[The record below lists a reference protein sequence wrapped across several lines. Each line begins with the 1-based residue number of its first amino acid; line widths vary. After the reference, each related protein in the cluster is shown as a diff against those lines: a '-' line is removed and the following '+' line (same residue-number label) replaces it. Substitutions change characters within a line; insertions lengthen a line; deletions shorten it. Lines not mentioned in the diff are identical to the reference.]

1 MNSPRETLSAKA
13 CRTPNIRATI
23 FQSLRRLNSING
35 RATRYHITHR
45 RRRGGR
51 VSEVARSQVVLVF
64 RTREREATP
73 QSSPLERAVT
83 NAVTNARLTRR
94 PRARTEAVSAR
105 MPSTG
110 AVSGA
115 LDRLVIA
122 SDDNV
127 STRNQ
132 NLPPTRLPEPS
143 SPPHAAVSKL
153 NPNGGNGAHSP
164 AHFEHSPEVGSPT
177 KYFTKMLENNCSA
190 GKARRGTNGKYV
202 TEFDERVSRCGGNRE
217 PFLIGVAGGT
227 ASGKTTVCDLI
238 MQNLQEQRV
247 VLIAQDSFYRPL
259 TAYEH
264 ENVGAYNFDHPDAI
278 DTKYLVEVLQKLML
292 RQSVDIPV
300 YDFVTHSRSDEKI
313 HIESGDVI
321 IIEGILVLAME
332 EIRAMCH
339 MKVFV
344 DTDDDLRLARRL
356 KRDTVDRGRS
366 VDGVITQYT
375 TFVKPMFDTF
385 VSPSKKYADV
395 IIPWAQG
402 ENTVAID
409 LIVQHIRTKLG
420 QNDLRRIYRNLVV
433 LPPQFQIRGMHTIIR
448 DRRVNRSD
456 FVFYSDRII
465 RLVVEH
471 GLGHLPFSEQVVL
484 TPTGDQYK
492 GVTFCSKL
500 CGVSI
505 IRSGEAMENAL
516 RACCKGIKIGKLLIE
531 RRDKD
536 GMIARQASA
545 SGDLSSPVMYNSRIH
560 YEKLPHDIADR
571 YVLLLDPI
579 LATGVSAQSAIDL
592 LLERGVQEEKI
603 LFLTVIASTQ
613 GVHHLCTRYPRM
625 KVITSEVD
633 AGLSDDNKVL
643 PGVGEFGDRY
653 FGTEMPSIV
662 QLQPPSDSRM
672 FD

>member
-1 MNSPRETLSAKA
+1 
-13 CRTPNIRATI
+13 
-23 FQSLRRLNSING
+23 
-35 RATRYHITHR
+35 
-45 RRRGGR
+45 
-51 VSEVARSQVVLVF
+51 
-64 RTREREATP
+64 
-73 QSSPLERAVT
+73 
-83 NAVTNARLTRR
+83 
-94 PRARTEAVSAR
+94 

-560 YEKLPHDIADR
+560 YKKLPHDIADR

-579 LATGVSAQSAIDL
+579 LATGVSAQSAIDM

>member
-1 MNSPRETLSAKA
+1 
-13 CRTPNIRATI
+13 
-23 FQSLRRLNSING
+23 
-35 RATRYHITHR
+35 
-45 RRRGGR
+45 
-51 VSEVARSQVVLVF
+51 
-64 RTREREATP
+64 
-73 QSSPLERAVT
+73 
-83 NAVTNARLTRR
+83 
-94 PRARTEAVSAR
+94 

-278 DTKYLVEVLQKLML
+278 DTKCLVEVLQKLML

-536 GMIARQASA
+536 GMLARQASA
-545 SGDLSSPVMYNSRIH
+545 TGDLSSPVTYNSRIH

>member
-1 MNSPRETLSAKA
+1 
-13 CRTPNIRATI
+13 
-23 FQSLRRLNSING
+23 
-35 RATRYHITHR
+35 
-45 RRRGGR
+45 
-51 VSEVARSQVVLVF
+51 
-64 RTREREATP
+64 
-73 QSSPLERAVT
+73 
-83 NAVTNARLTRR
+83 
-94 PRARTEAVSAR
+94 

-115 LDRLVIA
+115 LDRLVIV

>member
-1 MNSPRETLSAKA
+1 
-13 CRTPNIRATI
+13 
-23 FQSLRRLNSING
+23 
-35 RATRYHITHR
+35 
-45 RRRGGR
+45 
-51 VSEVARSQVVLVF
+51 
-64 RTREREATP
+64 
-73 QSSPLERAVT
+73 
-83 NAVTNARLTRR
+83 
-94 PRARTEAVSAR
+94 

-122 SDDNV
+122 SDDNGA
-127 STRNQ
+127 TRNQ

>member
-1 MNSPRETLSAKA
+1 MR
-13 CRTPNIRATI
+13 RAI
-23 FQSLRRLNSING
+23 
-35 RATRYHITHR
+35 
-45 RRRGGR
+45 
-51 VSEVARSQVVLVF
+51 V
-64 RTREREATP
+64 
-73 QSSPLERAVT
+73 
-83 NAVTNARLTRR
+83 
-94 PRARTEAVSAR
+94 TEASENMSALNVRDSYDVNAPEIPPMEQRTKVQGVGAHVSA
-105 MPSTG
+105 SIG
-110 AVSGA
+110 
-115 LDRLVIA
+115 
-122 SDDNV
+122 
-127 STRNQ
+127 
-132 NLPPTRLPEPS
+132 
-143 SPPHAAVSKL
+143 
-153 NPNGGNGAHSP
+153 
-164 AHFEHSPEVGSPT
+164 SPEVGSPT

-190 GKARRGTNGKYV
+190 GKARRGMNG
-202 TEFDERVSRCGGNRE
+202 EFVSTYDERIARCGGNRE

-259 TAYEH
+259 TAHER
-264 ENVGAYNFDHPDAI
+264 ENVGSYNFDHPDAI
-278 DTKYLVEVLQKLML
+278 DTACLKDVLHKLML
-292 RQSVDIPV
+292 RLPVDVPV
-300 YDFVTHSRSDEKI
+300 YDFVTHSRSEETI
-313 HIESGDVI
+313 RIESGDVI

-332 EIRAMCH
+332 EIRNMCH

-375 TFVKPMFDTF
+375 MFVKPMFDAY
-385 VSPSKKYADV
+385 VSPSKRHADV

-402 ENTVAID
+402 ENSVAID

-448 DRRVNRSD
+448 DRSVNRSD

-471 GLGHLPFSEQVVL
+471 GLGHLPFNEHVVF

-531 RRDKD
+531 RRDRD
-536 GMIARQASA
+536 GLRRAESDPKV
-545 SGDLSSPVMYNSRIH
+545 GSPQSETCPRIL

-571 YVLLLDPI
+571 FVLVLDPI
-579 LATGVSAQSAIDL
+579 LATGVSAQAAVDL
-592 LLERGVQEEKI
+592 LLDRGVKEEKI
-603 LFLTVIASTQ
+603 LFLSVIASTQ

-653 FGTEMPSIV
+653 FGTEIPSMAS
-662 QLQPPSDSRM
+662 LQTDQDGTL

>member
-1 MNSPRETLSAKA
+1 MFT
-13 CRTPNIRATI
+13 
-23 FQSLRRLNSING
+23 
-35 RATRYHITHR
+35 
-45 RRRGGR
+45 
-51 VSEVARSQVVLVF
+51 
-64 RTREREATP
+64 
-73 QSSPLERAVT
+73 
-83 NAVTNARLTRR
+83 
-94 PRARTEAVSAR
+94 SAR
-105 MPSTG
+105 AG
-110 AVSGA
+110 GDAVERG
-115 LDRLVIA
+115 LERLVIDDENNNNNGNA
-122 SDDNV
+122 S
-127 STRNQ
+127 T
-132 NLPPTRLPEPS
+132 PPRPQKGGGESPRMYETPPVLGS
-143 SPPHAAVSKL
+143 SPTHASKSSAGL
-153 NPNGGNGAHSP
+153 EATSP
-164 AHFEHSPEVGSPT
+164 GHNTEFGSPT
-177 KYFTKMLENNCSA
+177 KYFSRMLEANCSA
-190 GKARRGTNGKYV
+190 GKARRGLNGRYATK
-202 TEFDERVSRCGGNRE
+202 TDERVSMCGGNRE

-259 TAYEH
+259 TQQEH
-264 ENVGAYNFDHPDAI
+264 DNVASYNFDHPDAI

-292 RQSVDIPV
+292 RQSVHIPV
-300 YDFVTHSRSDEKI
+300 YDFVTHSRSSETI
-313 HIESGDVI
+313 FIESGDVI

-332 EIRAMCH
+332 EIRSMCH

-448 DRRVNRSD
+448 DRHVNRSD

-471 GLGHLPFSEQVVL
+471 GLGHLPFNEKIVT

-492 GVTFCSKL
+492 GVSFCSKL

-531 RRDKD
+531 RRDRD
-536 GMIARQASA
+536 GMELKRTQSEM
-545 SGDLSSPVMYNSRIH
+545 DTSPSNNSRIH

-571 YVLLLDPI
+571 FVLLLDPI

-592 LLERGVQEEKI
+592 LLRRGVKEEKI

-625 KVITSEVD
+625 KVVTSEVD
-633 AGLSDDNKVL
+633 AGLSDENKVL

-653 FGTEMPSIV
+653 FGTEIPNLVDMQPS
-662 QLQPPSDSRM
+662 SDSNI

>member
-1 MNSPRETLSAKA
+1 
-13 CRTPNIRATI
+13 
-23 FQSLRRLNSING
+23 
-35 RATRYHITHR
+35 
-45 RRRGGR
+45 
-51 VSEVARSQVVLVF
+51 
-64 RTREREATP
+64 
-73 QSSPLERAVT
+73 
-83 NAVTNARLTRR
+83 
-94 PRARTEAVSAR
+94 

-545 SGDLSSPVMYNSRIH
+545 SGDLSSTVMYNSRIH

>member
-1 MNSPRETLSAKA
+1 
-13 CRTPNIRATI
+13 
-23 FQSLRRLNSING
+23 
-35 RATRYHITHR
+35 
-45 RRRGGR
+45 
-51 VSEVARSQVVLVF
+51 
-64 RTREREATP
+64 
-73 QSSPLERAVT
+73 
-83 NAVTNARLTRR
+83 
-94 PRARTEAVSAR
+94 

-153 NPNGGNGAHSP
+153 NPNGGNGAHSS

>member
-1 MNSPRETLSAKA
+1 
-13 CRTPNIRATI
+13 
-23 FQSLRRLNSING
+23 
-35 RATRYHITHR
+35 
-45 RRRGGR
+45 
-51 VSEVARSQVVLVF
+51 
-64 RTREREATP
+64 
-73 QSSPLERAVT
+73 
-83 NAVTNARLTRR
+83 
-94 PRARTEAVSAR
+94 

-653 FGTEMPSIV
+653 FGTEVPSIV

>member
-13 CRTPNIRATI
+13 CRTPDTRATI

-83 NAVTNARLTRR
+83 NAVTDARLTRR

-625 KVITSEVD
+625 KIITSEVD

>member
-1 MNSPRETLSAKA
+1 
-13 CRTPNIRATI
+13 
-23 FQSLRRLNSING
+23 
-35 RATRYHITHR
+35 
-45 RRRGGR
+45 
-51 VSEVARSQVVLVF
+51 
-64 RTREREATP
+64 
-73 QSSPLERAVT
+73 
-83 NAVTNARLTRR
+83 
-94 PRARTEAVSAR
+94 

-633 AGLSDDNKVL
+633 AGLSDDNKVI

>member
-1 MNSPRETLSAKA
+1 
-13 CRTPNIRATI
+13 
-23 FQSLRRLNSING
+23 
-35 RATRYHITHR
+35 
-45 RRRGGR
+45 
-51 VSEVARSQVVLVF
+51 
-64 RTREREATP
+64 
-73 QSSPLERAVT
+73 
-83 NAVTNARLTRR
+83 
-94 PRARTEAVSAR
+94 

-385 VSPSKKYADV
+385 VSPSKKYADI